1 MEGINKAK
9 FVVTGL
15 VAVTPSHALGSESC
29 QVTPVKRILWSFF
42 GPHSADFLPLS
53 GCSAASFAA
62 REWAGWPFG
71 EPPLLVA

>member
-42 GPHSADFLPLS
+42 GPVLLTSCLSQDALQRALLPGS
-53 GCSAASFAA
+53 GQ
-62 REWAGWPFG
+62 AG
-71 EPPLLVA
+71 PLGNPLC